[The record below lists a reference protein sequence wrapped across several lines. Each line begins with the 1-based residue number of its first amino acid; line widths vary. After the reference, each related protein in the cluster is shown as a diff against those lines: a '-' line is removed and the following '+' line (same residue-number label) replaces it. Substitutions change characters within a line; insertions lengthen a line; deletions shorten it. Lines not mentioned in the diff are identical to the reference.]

1 MKENIR
7 KQIQK
12 EVIITCILY
21 IFYFL
26 WWSLF
31 GFGLGNGKTE
41 EYTYIL
47 GLPSWFFCSC
57 ILGFMVFSTLVY
69 FSLKYFFKDI
79 ALDEN
84 FENEEQGCEKIDK
97 Q

>member
-1 MKENIR
+1 MRAGIK

-26 WWSLF
+26 WWLL
-31 GFGLGNGKTE
+31 FGLGLGNQPTE
-41 EYTYIL
+41 NYSYIL
-47 GLPSWFFCSC
+47 GLPSWFFFSC
-57 ILGFMVFSTLVY
+57 ILGFLVFSTLVY

-79 ALDEN
+79 PLDEA
-84 FENEEQGCEKIDK
+84 FDDDEQEQEEE
-97 Q
+97 